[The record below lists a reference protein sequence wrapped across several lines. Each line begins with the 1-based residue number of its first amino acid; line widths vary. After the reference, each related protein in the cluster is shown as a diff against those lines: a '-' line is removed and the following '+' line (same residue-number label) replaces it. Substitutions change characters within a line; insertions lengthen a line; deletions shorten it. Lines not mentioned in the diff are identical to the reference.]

1 MLEEMKQDN
10 ELNNRTYI
18 EQLNNQYQTEDI
30 LKIEK
35 YGIDNNVPIIKKD
48 SLFVLLGL
56 LESAGSRSILEIGCA
71 IGYSSIC
78 MASNST
84 RVITTLERDLN
95 MVQIARKNVETMGL
109 SNQVHIVSC
118 DALNPVDE
126 VMNKRYDAI
135 FIDAAKSQYQKF
147 FDLYIPLLNPSGI
160 IVCDNILFHGN
171 VAKVA
176 SGDNNM
182 SKNLFHLAT
191 KVSNFNSYLQQLVGF
206 HTLFLNVGDGM
217 SVTKRI
223 KP

>member
-1 MLEEMKQDN
+1 ML
-10 ELNNRTYI
+10 
-18 EQLNNQYQTEDI
+18 
-30 LKIEK
+30 
-35 YGIDNNVPIIKKD
+35 
-48 SLFVLLGL
+48 F
-56 LESAGSRSILEIGCA
+56 RS
-71 IGYSSIC
+71 
-78 MASNST
+78 
-84 RVITTLERDLN
+84 
-95 MVQIARKNVETMGL
+95 
-109 SNQVHIVSC
+109 
-118 DALNPVDE
+118 
-126 VMNKRYDAI
+126 
-135 FIDAAKSQYQKF
+135 
-147 FDLYIPLLNPSGI
+147 I